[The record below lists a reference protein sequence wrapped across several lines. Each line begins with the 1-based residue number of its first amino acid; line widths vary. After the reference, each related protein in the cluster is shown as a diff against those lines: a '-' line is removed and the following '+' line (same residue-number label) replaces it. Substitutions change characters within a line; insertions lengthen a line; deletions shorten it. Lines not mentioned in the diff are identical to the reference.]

1 MLVNLSFKT
10 KLLLLLI
17 TAILGFIIVTSV
29 AMEGLSSE
37 QKANNELRK
46 FSKIQTSNN
55 QLSIKMLELTDKLR
69 AISEDNYANY
79 LENVNQQIEQNT
91 NTINNS
97 IEKAV
102 NQTLKNA
109 LEENLIEINLYSQAL
124 IDLTNKR
131 HTVGF
136 DSTSGLRG
144 SIDKMGAEI
153 SEDIKKLSLLKREF
167 TNVRQAEASYLSG
180 PAEENLA
187 SFTASFSRLDSRIE
201 NFGFQETH
209 GVKLNA
215 YRDALLQYGKE
226 YELLNN
232 TEVSFTNQKNQFNES
247 QLKANKLINEQLL
260 RAENGAEESASRA
273 NAMLLG
279 VSATV
284 IFFSTLL
291 MIAIGRSVNGTLQN
305 IIADLNKVK
314 QGDMSSKA
322 LVNLKRNDE
331 FDQLSMSLNEMTE
344 GLSTVLK
351 DVVLTT
357 DDVSAMSTDLN
368 DTIGSIASSNHLV
381 NQRTHSLAT
390 ATDDISNRLT
400 QLSNTTNTL
409 KAHSNDTYQSAKSGA
424 DTIKIVLSSISDTV
438 TIVNTTSNQL
448 NELGKLSKDI
458 DNVIGMINDL
468 ASQTNL
474 LALNAAIEA
483 ARAGEAGRGFSVVAD
498 EVRSL
503 AEKTVEATSSITD
516 IVNVIQSSTQTAI
529 TTMAS
534 GQDNLKIIGDN
545 GSKAEE
551 AMRDIE
557 NNAMTGS
564 QSTDSMA
571 GAIEDVAST
580 AIQMSTEMEQI
591 AQQLTKDTLS
601 IDMMAD
607 KTKQIQKISEQL
619 ASKTQVFTLV

>member
-1 MLVNLSFKT
+1 MLVNSSFKA

-37 QKANNELRK
+37 QEANNELRK
-46 FSKIQTSNN
+46 FSAIQTSNN

-79 LENVNQQIEQNT
+79 LDNVNQQIEQNT
-91 NTINNS
+91 NIINNN
-97 IEKAV
+97 IERAV
-102 NQTLKNA
+102 NQKLKNA
-109 LEENLIEINLYSQAL
+109 LQENLIEINLYSQAL
-124 IDLTNKR
+124 IGLTNKR

-153 SEDIKKLSLLKREF
+153 NEDIKKLSLLKREF

-180 PAEENLA
+180 PSEENLA

-226 YELLNN
+226 YELLND

-247 QLKANKLINEQLL
+247 QLKANKFINERLL
-260 RAENGAEESASRA
+260 QAENSAEKSASRA

-284 IFFSTLL
+284 IVFSTLL

-322 LVNLKRNDE
+322 SVNLKRNDE

-344 GLSTVLK
+344 GLNTVLK

-357 DDVSAMSTDLN
+357 DDVSSMSTDLN

-400 QLSNTTNTL
+400 ELSNTTNTL

-529 TTMAS
+529 TTMSS

-557 NNAMTGS
+557 TNAMTGS

-571 GAIEDVAST
+571 GAIESVAST

-601 IDMMAD
+601 INMMAD

>member
-1 MLVNLSFKT
+1 MLVNSSFKA

-37 QKANNELRK
+37 QEANNELRK
-46 FSKIQTSNN
+46 FSAIQTSNN

-79 LENVNQQIEQNT
+79 LDSVNQQIEQNT
-91 NTINNS
+91 NIINNN
-97 IEKAV
+97 IERAV
-102 NQTLKNA
+102 NQKLKNA
-109 LEENLIEINLYSQAL
+109 LQENLIEINLYSQAL
-124 IDLTNKR
+124 IGLTNKR

-153 SEDIKKLSLLKREF
+153 NEDIKKLSLLKREF

-180 PAEENLA
+180 PSEENLA
-187 SFTASFSRLDSRIE
+187 SFTTSFSRLDSRIE

-226 YELLNN
+226 YELLND
-232 TEVSFTNQKNQFNES
+232 TEVSFTNQKNQFNGS
-247 QLKANKLINEQLL
+247 QLKANKLINERLL
-260 RAENGAEESASRA
+260 QAENSAEKSASRA

-284 IFFSTLL
+284 IVFSTLL

-322 LVNLKRNDE
+322 SVNLKRNDE

-344 GLSTVLK
+344 GLNTVLK

-357 DDVSAMSTDLN
+357 DDVSSMSTDLN
-368 DTIGSIASSNHLV
+368 DTIVSIASSNHLV

-400 QLSNTTNTL
+400 ELSNTTNTL
-409 KAHSNDTYQSAKSGA
+409 KSHSHDTYQSAKSGA

-529 TTMAS
+529 TTMSS

-557 NNAMTGS
+557 TNAMTGS

-571 GAIEDVAST
+571 GAIESVAST

-601 IDMMAD
+601 INMMAD

>member
-10 KLLLLLI
+10 KLLLLLA
-17 TAILGFIIVTSV
+17 TAILGFIILTCV

-37 QKANNELRK
+37 KKANHELREA
-46 FSKIQTSNN
+46 SDIQTSNN
-55 QLSIKMLELTDKLR
+55 QLSIKMLELTDQLR
-69 AISEDNYANY
+69 TISEANY
-79 LENVNQQIEQNT
+79 SSYLDSVNQQIEQNT
-91 NTINNS
+91 STLNDS
-97 IEKAV
+97 IENAKS
-102 NQTLKNA
+102 QPLQSA
-109 LEENLIEINLYSQAL
+109 LEEDLLEINLYSQAL
-124 IDLTNKR
+124 IALTNQR

-136 DSTSGLRG
+136 DATSGLRG
-144 SIDKMGAEI
+144 SIDNMGTEI

-180 PAEENLA
+180 PSEEILA

-209 GVKLNA
+209 GVKLNI
-215 YRDALLQYGKE
+215 YRDAIHQYGKE
-226 YELLNN
+226 YALLND
-232 TEVSFTNQKNQFNES
+232 TEISFTNQKNKFNES
-247 QLKANKLINEQLL
+247 QLKANQLIEAQLL
-260 RAENGAEESASRA
+260 QAENDADQSEKRA
-273 NAMLLG
+273 NAMLWG
-279 VSATV
+279 VSLTV
-284 IFFSTLL
+284 IIFSTLL
-291 MIAIGRSVNGTLQN
+291 MIAIGRSVNITLQN
-305 IIADLNKVK
+305 IIMDLNKVK

-331 FDQLSMSLNEMTE
+331 FDQLSTSLNQMTG
-344 GLSTVLK
+344 GLNTVLK

-357 DDVSAMSTDLN
+357 DDVNTMSADLN
-368 DTIGSIASSNHLV
+368 DTIGNIASSNHLV
-381 NQRTHSLAT
+381 NERTNSLAS

-409 KAHSNDTYQSAKSGA
+409 KTHSNDTYQSAKSGA
-424 DTIKIVLSSISDTV
+424 DTIKIVLNSISDTV
-438 TIVNTTSNQL
+438 AIVNTTSNQL
-448 NELGKLSKDI
+448 NELGQLSKDI
-458 DNVIGMINDL
+458 DDVIGMINDL

-503 AEKTVEATSSITD
+503 AEKTVEATSSITG

-529 TTMAS
+529 STMAS
-534 GQDNLKIIGDN
+534 GQDNLRIIGEN
-545 GSKAEE
+545 GSKAED

-557 NNAMTGS
+557 SNAMTGS
-564 QSTDSMA
+564 QSTDTMA

-591 AQQLTKDTLS
+591 AQQLTQDTLS

-607 KTKQIQKISEQL
+607 KTQKIQKISEQL
-619 ASKTQVFTLV
+619 SNKTQVFSLV